1 MLPPRVPTIVRTRF
15 FLRYTAHVPVP
26 FRGSGRTLE
35 RTTVMITTTP
45 RKDTPARTPFMGPRR
60 GSTHRRSV
68 GALLLIGMALL
79 PLSGCESG
87 WGSQH
92 REVRTM
98 RVPHI
103 AGTALS
109 IENANGSIEALA
121 RDRADVSIEFTI
133 YGPDLE
139 RLQFANVHAD
149 RMGDQTLRVWVE
161 WPGGKRERNEGAAIS
176 INTPQ
181 AEGVNIRSSNGSITI
196 AGLSGH
202 AELKSSNGSVRID
215 THDGSVHAVTTNGS
229 LSAER
234 VSGPIELFSTNGRVM
249 ITDAFGPI
257 LAETTNG
264 NAYVSTTPGN
274 TGLIRIRTSNG
285 RVDLDLGE
293 GFEGILK
300 CDTTNGKVQVSNL
313 EQARLIESS
322 NRSVELRVGNSDEI
336 SAVRTSNGSVRVRG
350 R

>member
-1 MLPPRVPTIVRTRF
+1 
-15 FLRYTAHVPVP
+15 
-26 FRGSGRTLE
+26 
-35 RTTVMITTTP
+35 
-45 RKDTPARTPFMGPRR
+45 
-60 GSTHRRSV
+60 
-68 GALLLIGMALL
+68 
-79 PLSGCESG
+79 
-87 WGSQH
+87 
-92 REVRTM
+92 
-98 RVPHI
+98 
-103 AGTALS
+103 
-109 IENANGSIEALA
+109 
-121 RDRADVSIEFTI
+121 
-133 YGPDLE
+133 
-139 RLQFANVHAD
+139 
-149 RMGDQTLRVWVE
+149 
-161 WPGGKRERNEGAAIS
+161 
-176 INTPQ
+176 
-181 AEGVNIRSSNGSITI
+181 
-196 AGLSGH
+196 
-202 AELKSSNGSVRID
+202 VRID

-274 TGLIRIRTSNG
+274 TGPIRIRTSNG

-336 SAVRTSNGSVRVRG
+336 SAVRTSRCVWASMPSEGDRDQSSSLLASTRALMASGKSNMLVSISS
-350 R
+350 